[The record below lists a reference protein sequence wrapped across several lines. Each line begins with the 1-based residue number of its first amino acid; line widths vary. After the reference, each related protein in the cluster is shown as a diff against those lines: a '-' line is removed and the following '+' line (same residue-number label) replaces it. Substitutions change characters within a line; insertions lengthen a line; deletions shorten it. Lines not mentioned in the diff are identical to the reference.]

1 MLILRVCRTQTQFPE
16 FSYRLLSVDTAYGER
31 QQNSWSAATAWAI
44 WHDKEEAPRAML
56 THAWRGLPRLRGVP
70 DSPNAAER
78 KGLVE
83 HVYEMAVNHTPV
95 NPHPPGL
102 FRPPAR

>member
-31 QQNSWSAATAWAI
+31 QENSWSAAPGMRQ
-44 WHDKEEAPRAML
+44 HRP
-56 THAWRGLPRLRGVP
+56 GC
-70 DSPNAAER
+70 

-83 HVYEMAVNHTPV
+83 HVYEMAVNYTPV